1 MKIKLANRA
10 PLESRTN
17 LLSHTRPPML
27 KMLYSPPSTRS
38 LSFMR
43 SLCLLMTTAFAFI
56 FAALAKTVWV
66 QATFPWDQPMIQ
78 AVIQFRRP
86 WLNFVMNT
94 ITDTGGNIAVVV
106 MIGVA
111 LYFFWH
117 QQRLKAITLV
127 ASFAGAILFNIL
139 LKLLFGPPQ
148 PILLSSILVETRH
161 SFPSGHAVAAT
172 VLYGFF
178 AVLLWRQHHYT
189 WAGLASAW
197 IIIVAVSR
205 VYVGAHFPSEVFAGL
220 ALGGLWLFATFTLFD
235 WYAQRT

>member
-1 MKIKLANRA
+1 MELANRA
-10 PLESRTN
+10 TLESQTKQ
-17 LLSHTRPPML
+17 LSQARPPML

-38 LSFMR
+38 WSFVR
-43 SLCLLMTTAFAFI
+43 SLCRLMATGFAFI

-66 QATFPWDQPMIQ
+66 QATFPWDQPIIQ
-78 AVIQFRRP
+78 AVTQFRRP
-86 WLNFVMNT
+86 WSNFVMNM
-94 ITDTGGNIAVVV
+94 ITNTGGEIAVVV
-106 MIGVA
+106 AIGIA

-127 ASFAGAILFNIL
+127 TSFAGAILFNVL

-178 AVLLWRQHHYT
+178 AVLLWRQNHYT
-189 WAGLASAW
+189 WAILASAW
-197 IIIVAVSR
+197 IVIVAVSR
-205 VYVGAHFPSEVFAGL
+205 VYVGAHFPSEVFAGM

-235 WYAQRT
+235 WYAQRA